1 MSFRP
6 NIIKYFIALA
16 ALSGAAFSNAEESRG
31 FAISLIYT
39 ASYTDSDQCPGGG
52 NGGPAEA
59 KQRVL
64 LSMGYTRDQAIKIIA
79 NDDVDESGKRINFR
93 DRGTLDG
100 KPANVQNFPLSWPDP
115 KLESAVGRYAYGFN
129 LDGKLDTGLF
139 EDPDTHEKGV
149 DNAMWRAIGCFSNY
163 MVRRPIIPYN
173 ESIVW
178 DTAMDAMPAW
188 LVSVTGKDLS
198 KDGPV
203 TVRFDRALNVVMRD
217 AKGSVLAGSSYTLD
231 NDPRSSSEFKAYL
244 KDGVVNLEPGNF
256 YMQGE
261 SQFYAVLRMT
271 GMKGRIHL
279 KEDGRIWMILGGYQP
294 WRDYYHYL
302 AIRGEGDG
310 LVDLPGVY
318 NLFRKHADA
327 NPDPA
332 TGENRDISTAYYLE
346 AVPVFHTSL
355 DGRVVSRAYLPDP
368 ENLPSAVAAKVTAR

>member
-1 MSFRP
+1 MRVKLAGVLVASL
-6 NIIKYFIALA
+6 IAGLVTG
-16 ALSGAAFSNAEESRG
+16 GAANAKESRG

-39 ASYTDSDQCPGGG
+39 ASYTDKDQCPGGG

-64 LSMGYTRDQAIKIIA
+64 LSMGYTKDQAIKIIA

-93 DRGTLDG
+93 DRGTLNG

-115 KLESAVGRYAYGFN
+115 RLESAVGRFAYGFN
-129 LDGKLDTGLF
+129 LDGRLDTGSF
-139 EDPDTHEKGV
+139 EDPETGEKGV
-149 DNAMWRAIGCFSNY
+149 DNAMWRALGCFSNY

-188 LVSVTGKDLS
+188 LVSITGDDLS

-203 TVRFDRALNVVMRD
+203 VVRFDRALNVVMRD
-217 AKGSVLAGSSYTLD
+217 AKGGVLPGSSYTID
-231 NDPRSSSEFKAYL
+231 ADPRSSNEFKAYV
-244 KDGVVNLEPGNF
+244 KNGVVNLEPGNF

-261 SQFYAVLRMT
+261 SQFYAVLRMS
-271 GMKGRIHL
+271 GMRGRIHL
-279 KEDGRIWMILGGYQP
+279 KDDGRIWMVLGGYQP

-327 NPDPA
+327 NPDPE
-332 TGENRDISTAYYLE
+332 TGENLDISTAYYLE
-346 AVPVFHTSL
+346 AVPVFHTSIQ
-355 DGRVVSRAYLPDP
+355 GHVVSRPHLPDTQGLAASTAT
-368 ENLPSAVAAKVTAR
+368 NVAAR